1 MSGMQALDKKLLRD
15 FRRLWLQ
22 ALAIAMVL
30 ACGVAILLTAFG
42 MHSALTDTRD
52 AYYERNRF
60 ADVFVEAR
68 RAPQSLLP
76 EIMAIPGVVTAEAR
90 VTGAA
95 ILDLPG
101 RTETATG
108 RILSWPEGDD
118 PLLNVPLLR
127 SGVPPRVERPDEV
140 MVTEAFA
147 EANGFEIGDG
157 FTANINGQ
165 ARDLTITGT
174 VLSPEFI
181 YTIGPGALMP
191 DNEAFGIIWMTE
203 QAVAAA
209 FDMAGAFNAVS
220 LRLGADAREAEVLDR
235 LDTLL
240 EPYGGLGAY
249 GRDRQQSDSF
259 VSAEIDQLRGMAM
272 VVPPIFFAIS
282 AFLVGMVMSRIVAL
296 ERSEI
301 GLLKALGY
309 SDLEVLAH
317 YMMLAGLIALF
328 GIAIGWGAGTLM
340 ARGMAL
346 QYARFF
352 DFPYLL
358 FRVPAWVYAMSGL
371 VALVTTLLGA
381 VRAALAASRLA
392 PAIAMQPPAPPRFR
406 RSAFD
411 GLMRGMRLSQSTIMV
426 LRSMIRWPV
435 RSALTALGLA
445 CAVSSIVAS
454 SFMYD
459 ALDEIMD
466 LAFYQANR
474 QDAMV
479 LFTNDLPETAL
490 AEVERLPGV
499 LQAEPQQFHAA
510 VLRNGPREK
519 TVSLEARHPD
529 ASLSRVIG
537 ADGQPIIAP
546 PGGILL
552 AERLAGHLELAVG
565 DTVEVEFLTGR
576 RETHEMLVT
585 GLVEQYFGLGAYVDA
600 GFLDETF
607 RQSPRMNVAN
617 LIVDEAQLDALH
629 TRLQDLPA
637 LSGLIMMTDTRRG
650 FLDTINE
657 NVVIVNG
664 VYATIAILIT
674 VGVAY
679 NAARIQMSERA
690 RELASLRIL
699 GFTRGEVSAILVG
712 EIMLLA
718 VIAQP
723 VGWLLG
729 AWIARAMSN
738 AFTSD
743 LYGIPLVLEA
753 DNFAYASLVVLFA
766 CLASV
771 LVVRQ
776 RIDRMDLVAVMK
788 TRE

>member
-1 MSGMQALDKKLLRD
+1 M
-15 FRRLWLQ
+15 
-22 ALAIAMVL
+22 
-30 ACGVAILLTAFG
+30 
-42 MHSALTDTRD
+42 
-52 AYYERNRF
+52 
-60 ADVFVEAR
+60 
-68 RAPQSLLP
+68 P
-76 EIMAIPGVVTAEAR
+76 EILAIPGVVTAEAR
-90 VTGAA
+90 VAGTAV
-95 ILDLPG
+95 LDLPN
-101 RTETATG
+101 RTETAVG
-108 RILSWPEGDD
+108 RILSWPESDA
-118 PLLNVPLLR
+118 PLLNVPIQR
-127 SGVPPRVERPDEV
+127 TGTTPRPGRADEV
-140 MVTEAFA
+140 MVTEPFA
-147 EANGFEIGDG
+147 EANGFQIGDS
-157 FTANINGQ
+157 FIANINGQ
-165 ARDLTITGT
+165 ARALTITGT

-191 DNEAFGIIWMTE
+191 DNEGFGIIWMSE
-203 QAVAAA
+203 PAVAAA
-209 FDMAGAFNAVS
+209 YDMAGAFNALS
-220 LRLGADAREAEVLDR
+220 LRLAADARPAEVLDL
-235 LDTLL
+235 LDSLL

-296 ERSEI
+296 ERAQI

-309 SDLEVLAH
+309 SDLEVCVH
-317 YMMLAGLIALF
+317 YLMLAGLIACF
-328 GIAIGWGAGTLM
+328 GILIGWGAGTWM
-340 ARGMAL
+340 ARGMAS
-346 QYARFF
+346 QYAAFF
-352 DFPYLL
+352 DFPYLI

-371 VALVTTLLGA
+371 AALITTLLGA
-381 VRAALAASRLA
+381 VRAALAAARLA

-406 RSAFD
+406 RSVIDSVMAA
-411 GLMRGMRLSQSTIMV
+411 LRLSQSTIMV
-426 LRSMIRWPV
+426 LRSIIRWPV
-435 RSALTALGLA
+435 RSGLTALGIG
-445 CAVSSIVAS
+445 CAVSTVIAS

-466 LAFYQANR
+466 MAFYQANR
-474 QDAMV
+474 QDAML
-479 LFTNDLPETAL
+479 LFNGDLPETAL
-490 AEVERLPGV
+490 PDILRLPGV

-537 ADGQPIIAP
+537 AEGQVIVAP

-552 AERLAGHLELAVG
+552 AERLAGHLDLGVG
-565 DTVEVEFLTGR
+565 DTVEVAFLTGR
-576 RETHEMLVT
+576 RETHEMIVT

-600 GFLDETF
+600 GFMDATF
-607 RQSPRMNVAN
+607 RQSARMNVAN
-617 LIVDEAQLDALH
+617 LMIDEDQLDALH
-629 TRLQDLPA
+629 ARLQDIPA
-637 LSGLIMMTDTRRG
+637 LSGLIMMTDTRTS
-650 FLDTINE
+650 FLETINE

-664 VYATIAILIT
+664 VYATIAILIS

-699 GFTRGEVSAILVG
+699 GFTRGEVSMILVG

-718 VIAQP
+718 LLAQP
-723 VGWLLG
+723 IGWLLG
-729 AWIARAMSN
+729 AWIAQAMSN
-738 AFTSD
+738 SFTSD

-753 DNFAYASLVVLFA
+753 DNFAYASLVVLGA

-771 LVVRQ
+771 LVVRR